1 MSVEMVLALLFAIP
15 LGIGLAL
22 YIVASLLERSNNFGD
37 SRAGLADFSDQGHFQ
52 GRKSWNNI
60 NPDSTPLPPTSNPI
74 ILAHREEIAAKKQSE
89 QALQS
94 SESHEARHRRR
105 WE

>member
-37 SRAGLADFSDQGHFQ
+37 SRAELADFSDQGHFQ

-60 NPDSTPLPPTSNPI
+60 NPDSTPLPPTSKQNS
-74 ILAHREEIAAKKQSE
+74 ILSASSFST
-89 QALQS
+89 ALT
-94 SESHEARHRRR
+94 RTP
-105 WE
+105 